1 MDSLLDELLS
11 LERSALDRWIKL
23 DPDGYFELS
32 APDITY
38 FDPTTERRI
47 NGLEALRLRL
57 APIKD
62 TKLPFANPRY
72 DILDPKVQRYGDI
85 AVLTFHVV
93 NYGQFPDGVQRV
105 LARWNSTQV
114 YARTTG
120 NWKII
125 HSHWS
130 YLQPEIKEPG
140 S

>member
-1 MDSLLDELLS
+1 MDSLLDELLA

-23 DPDGYFELS
+23 DPEGYLDLS
-32 APDITY
+32 ALDITY
-38 FDPTTERRI
+38 FDPTTESRI

-62 TKLPFANPRY
+62 MKLPFTNPRY
-72 DILDPKVQRYGDI
+72 EILDPKVQRHGDV
-85 AVLTFHVV
+85 ALLTFNVV
-93 NYGQFPDGVQRV
+93 NYGQVPDGRERV

-114 YARTTG
+114 YERTK
-120 NWKII
+120 NHWRII

-130 YLQPEIKEPG
+130 YIRPEIKQPG

>member
-1 MDSLLDELLS
+1 VDPLLDELLS

-23 DPDGYFELS
+23 DPDGYLELA

-38 FDPTTERRI
+38 FDPTTENRI
-47 NGLEALRLRL
+47 NGLDALALRL
-57 APIKD
+57 APMKNMR
-62 TKLPFANPRY
+62 LPFTNPRY
-72 DILDPKVQRYGDI
+72 EILDARVQRHGEV
-85 AVLTFHVV
+85 ALLTFNVV
-93 NYGQFPDGVQRV
+93 NYGHFPDGRDRV

-114 YARTTG
+114 YERTKD

-130 YLQPEIKEPG
+130 YTRPEIRQPG